1 MGACSHHL
9 AEFSWVNLMR
19 ALMSSLATA
28 LATAMAAATVVLAP
42 VSAHAAEINEIFDPH
57 PAKDDVVLPMPCGGA
72 MVFKKV
78 YTGTKER
85 MRDRSFNAGSSSSEN
100 TLSSSPNHR
109 YVQGAFH
116 DKNGY
121 YYLLGKYE
129 VNQAQY
135 DLISYYASKDTKK
148 CQAAQS
154 GNFKKIDGIAQG
166 DLSWFDAVEFTRQYS
181 LYLASKQAQNDAKAL
196 GVQLP
201 VASDGKTVAF
211 ARLPTDSEWEFAARG
226 GLEVTSSEFNDVIF
240 PLQGKLADYVWY
252 HGKDSSSNGRVNVIG
267 LKKPNPLGFYDIL
280 GNVAEMMLDPF
291 YATRTGRLH
300 GQSGGYIVRGGSIM
314 SSQSEIST
322 ALRLEKPFYLRGKE
336 SKGKDNGMRLALA
349 LPVTTS
355 MQEVRALTQEVAA
368 LGQDDEED
376 TLGGGSL
383 NTVAALDKIIKEQKE
398 TQARYEA
405 DKKAL
410 SQDNKDLS
418 ESNRELLAAVGSL
431 NESLKVL
438 RQNMVEANIKR
449 DEMRDRAIISS
460 LRLGGYLCS
469 TLASEQIALE
479 RNLKNESII
488 RKLPLPQCRANPA
501 SDDCKQAQ
509 ADQEKKLARNRQMAE
524 SVLDYYASYYAD
536 HVADV
541 MDTFGLKFLLA
552 QNEAAQKSLG
562 KREGNLATYID
573 RFVNDLQQYSKGGRN
588 LKENKQKWIKQCRA
602 LVRSTK

>member
-1 MGACSHHL
+1 MKKQYAVFGLGSFGESAAITLQGLGCDVIAVDNHMERIEEISKYVSYAMKADIEDPEVIRSLGTRNLDGVIVAIADNMEASIMATLVSKDEGVPYVL
-9 AEFSWVNLMR
+9 AKAKNELH
-19 ALMSSLATA
+19 
-28 LATAMAAATVVLAP
+28 ATVLRK
-42 VSAHAAEINEIFDPH
+42 I
-57 PAKDDVVLPMPCGGA
+57 GA
-72 MVFKKV
+72 
-78 YTGTKER
+78 
-85 MRDRSFNAGSSSSEN
+85 
-100 TLSSSPNHR
+100 
-109 YVQGAFH
+109 
-116 DKNGY
+116 
-121 YYLLGKYE
+121 
-129 VNQAQY
+129 
-135 DLISYYASKDTKK
+135 
-148 CQAAQS
+148 
-154 GNFKKIDGIAQG
+154 
-166 DLSWFDAVEFTRQYS
+166 
-181 LYLASKQAQNDAKAL
+181 
-196 GVQLP
+196 
-201 VASDGKTVAF
+201 
-211 ARLPTDSEWEFAARG
+211 DS
-226 GLEVTSSEFNDVIF
+226 VIF
-240 PLQGKLADYVWY
+240 PEKEAGSQVAKSIV
-252 HGKDSSSNGRVNVIG
+252 SSSFADWVALSPEYSVMEMVLPETWIGKSLEELNVRRNHGVNVIG

-349 LPVTTS
+349 LP
-355 MQEVRALTQEVAA
+355 
-368 LGQDDEED
+368 
-376 TLGGGSL
+376 
-383 NTVAALDKIIKEQKE
+383 
-398 TQARYEA
+398 QARYEA

-509 ADQEKKLARNRQMAE
+509 ADQEKKLERNRQMAE

-562 KREGNLATYID
+562 KREGNLATYIE
-573 RFVNDLQQYSKGGRN
+573 RFVDDLQQYSKSGRN
-588 LKENKQKWIKQCRA
+588 LKENKQRWIKQCRA
-602 LVRSTK
+602 LVKSSK